1 MTDHA
6 PGPMLRFAGVSL
18 DCADPAVLA
27 DFYLALLGGETLWQS
42 AGSVG
47 IRVPGVVLAMQRVEE
62 YRRPAWPG
70 SSVVHLDL
78 TAGGDAGG
86 TAARAVSARAVSAR
100 AVSARAV
107 SAGAVLADY
116 QPDPRWRVLLDPA
129 GHPFCITTI
138 TPPDHPLD

>member
-18 DCADPAVLA
+18 DCADPAALA
-27 DFYLALLGGETLWQS
+27 DFYLALLGGETLWRS

-78 TAGGDAGG
+78 TAGADAG
-86 TAARAVSARAVSAR
+86 AAA
-100 AVSARAV
+100 ARAV
-107 SAGAVLADY
+107 SAGAVLADD

-138 TPPDHPLD
+138 TPPDDPLD

>member
-6 PGPMLRFAGVSL
+6 PGPRLRFAGVSL

-27 DFYLALLGGETLWQS
+27 DFYLALLGGETLWRS

-47 IRVPGVVLAMQRVEE
+47 IRVPGLVLAMQRVEE
-62 YRRPAWPG
+62 YCRPAWPG

-78 TAGGDAGG
+78 TAGEDAAG
-86 TAARAVSARAVSAR
+86 AA
-100 AVSARAV
+100 ARAV
-107 SAGAVLADY
+107 SAGAVLADD
-116 QPDPRWRVLLDPA
+116 QPDPRWRVFLDPA

-138 TPPDHPLD
+138 TPPD